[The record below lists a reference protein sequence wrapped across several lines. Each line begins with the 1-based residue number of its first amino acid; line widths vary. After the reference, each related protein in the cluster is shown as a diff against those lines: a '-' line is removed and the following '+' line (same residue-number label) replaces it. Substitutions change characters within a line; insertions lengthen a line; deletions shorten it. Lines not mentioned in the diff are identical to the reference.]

1 MSGLEQALAGAQH
14 STVTAAATRSA
25 FIIGNTGK
33 LGEELLNV
41 LLESTLYSQVCV
53 GVRKTMRSHVAKL
66 ASVVVPAGRG
76 DWDPC
81 ADMKRAPEDLYLC
94 IEPEAKSFWKIA
106 KPYVA
111 ISSEW
116 AAALARRMRAAGA
129 RRLAVITP
137 LEALLQMGAVPAIR
151 DTDELA
157 ILAAGFERTLLL
169 RPVGDA
175 TSAPA
180 SGFFEKVGGGV
191 VRTLGSY
198 MTPQALQPVRVRQ
211 VARMAVDTLAT
222 MGDGVQ
228 VIGASRLRE
237 LVGDPLGGKRAY

>member
-1 MSGLEQALAGAQH
+1 M
-14 STVTAAATRSA
+14 
-25 FIIGNTGK
+25 
-33 LGEELLNV
+33 
-41 LLESTLYSQVCV
+41 
-53 GVRKTMRSHVAKL
+53 GVRKTMRSHVSKL
-66 ASVVVPAGRG
+66 DSVVVPAVRA
-76 DWDPC
+76 DWNPC
-81 ADMKRAPEDLYLC
+81 ADMKRAPEDIYLC
-94 IEPEAKSFWKIA
+94 VEPEAKSFWKIA

-157 ILAAGFERTLLL
+157 MLDAGFERTLVL
-169 RPVGDA
+169 RPVGEGKGA
-175 TSAPA
+175 SA

-198 MTPQALQPVRVRQ
+198 MTPQSLQPVRMRQ
-211 VARMAVDTLAT
+211 AAQMAVDTLAS
-222 MGDGVQ
+222 MSDGVQ

-237 LVGDPLGGKRAY
+237 LVGDPLSGKR